1 MAIIYIGIILF
12 LIVWG
17 HNQVTTGNSFRDNSR
32 KIQVGMSATEVYE
45 IMGQPTFVKQHEDG
59 SFEFVYEKS
68 EWKGFFRG
76 GTVTRRMEIVFS
88 KDEIVIS
95 IGKNAHCDESGW

>member
-1 MAIIYIGIILF
+1 MTA
-12 LIVWG
+12 
-17 HNQVTTGNSFRDNSR
+17 
-32 KIQVGMSATEVYE
+32 KEVYE
-45 IMGQPTFVKQHEDG
+45 IMGQPSFVKNHEDG

-76 GTVTRRMEIVFS
+76 GTATRRMEIVFS

-95 IGKNAHCDESGW
+95 IGKNANCDDSGW